1 MFKDLYWLIILLIF
15 ALIFNYS
22 NKNNSQYLINEGF
35 KNSQVYIGNSP
46 IKTNKLLNLNTTN
59 FGADSIYEVGRIDYT
74 RDINQPKY
82 QGVYQGVYQDYYSSY
97 I

>member
-1 MFKDLYWLIILLIF
+1 MINNSCWLIILLIF
-15 ALIFNYS
+15 VIIFYYS
-22 NKNNSQYLINEGF
+22 NKNNEYLINEGF
-35 KNSQVYIGNSP
+35 RDSRVYLGNSP

-74 RDINQPKY
+74 RDIYQPKY